1 MPGTD
6 ALMRNASLA
15 GLGGIALAVALLAT
29 PGAAL
34 SQDARANSRITEAD
48 CRNRAQTDEQ
58 IVVCGKRPGE
68 DPYRVPKGFRKQTQ
82 GRSGGTSL
90 AVDVMGS
97 GIPGAGSNI
106 GAAGSAFQSKGLYEQ
121 WLAEQNAAKK
131 AAETPR

>member
-48 CRNRAQTDEQ
+48 CRNRAQHE
-58 IVVCGKRPGE
+58 RNH
-68 DPYRVPKGFRKQTQ
+68 DPDP
-82 GRSGGTSL
+82 SMLGGSL
-90 AVDVMGS
+90 R
-97 GIPGAGSNI
+97 
-106 GAAGSAFQSKGLYEQ
+106 
-121 WLAEQNAAKK
+121 AAKVLGVNHDLSSTFF
-131 AAETPR
+131 AFSSNNPAPVVRFCCTF